1 MHDLEFSNAQALGA
15 LDSTGIVST
24 HVFDMELEKSGGNT
38 IIENDQIVAIV
49 NITIPPLSGQVAG
62 DEGMDIDLL
71 SNDNADMTTG
81 TEVKLGTVHV
91 SVAEL
96 VAGCVKNI
104 EGISSLTQKFVGL
117 WYKATSTTLTT
128 GQTADA
134 HFSIA
139 PLTENDAI
147 QKVPVART

>member
-1 MHDLEFSNAQALGA
+1 MHDIEFSNAQALGA
-15 LDSTGIVST
+15 LDSTGVVST
-24 HVFDMELEKSGGNT
+24 NVFDMELDGSGGNT
-38 IIENDQIVAIV
+38 IIEDDQLVGVV
-49 NITIPPLSGQVAG
+49 NITIPPLTGQIAG

-71 SNDNADMTTG
+71 SNDNDDMTTG

-91 SVAEL
+91 SALEL

-104 EGISSLTQKFVGL
+104 EVIASLTQKFVGL

-139 PLTENDAI
+139 PLTENDKL
-147 QKVPVART
+147 QKVPTRS